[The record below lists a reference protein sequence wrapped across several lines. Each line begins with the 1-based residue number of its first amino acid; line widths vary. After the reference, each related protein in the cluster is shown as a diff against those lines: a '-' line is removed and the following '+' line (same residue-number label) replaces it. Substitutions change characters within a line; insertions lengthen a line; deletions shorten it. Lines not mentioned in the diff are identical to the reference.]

1 MKIFQKYLIYYI
13 VCLVVLEIALVIAII
28 QMGELLFLKK
38 RYVVHIINMVIHALI
53 NAQVDMKVMEI
64 KNVFGF
70 LARIFIIMSKLSV

>member
-13 VCLVVLEIALVIAII
+13 VCLVVLEIALVFAII

-53 NAQVDMKVMEI
+53 NAQVGIKVMEI

-70 LARIFIIMSKLSV
+70 LARIFIIMSKLCV